1 MRRAPT
7 HDAFDN
13 AALPAGYVMA
23 DRKKRWRERQ
33 QQQGMMQVRVWVPEH
48 QAELIKAVAESLRPM
63 PIEEFVDD
71 IPPKPSSVDQ
81 PPTAKMLE
89 FAAEL
94 EALHGIQAPDRI
106 KRSKLLL
113 WLWLRR
119 NRKAPSRL
127 DDIQEEGRRRKVA
140 RIQQRIATLEAQLK
154 ALNGEPSE
162 MAEPEK
168 CYGLMFRFPVKP
180 PAVARDHVKKMGCI
194 YHPDQGYWTV
204 KVMQAD
210 KEWALKELHKLGAQ
224 ILLDE
229 SVPRP

>member
-1 MRRAPT
+1 MRPSRR
-7 HDAFDN
+7 
-13 AALPAGYVMA
+13 VIMA
-23 DRKKRWRERQ
+23 DRKKQWRERQ
-33 QQQGMMQVRVWVPEH
+33 RQQGMMQVRVWVPEH

-63 PIEEFVDD
+63 PIDEFSDD
-71 IPPKPSSVDQ
+71 IPPKPSSIDQ

-89 FAAEL
+89 FTAEL

-127 DDIQEEGRRRKVA
+127 DDIQEEGRLRKVA

-154 ALNGEPSE
+154 ALNGEHSE
-162 MAEPEK
+162 RPEPEK
-168 CYGLMFRFPVKP
+168 CYGLMFRFPIKS
-180 PAVARDHVKKMGCI
+180 PAALRDQVKKMGCI
-194 YHPDQGYWTV
+194 YHADQGYWTV

-210 KEWALKELHKLGAQ
+210 KEWALKELRELEAE

-229 SVPRP
+229 PIPCPS